1 METPMFKK
9 LLIATVA
16 TGTALFGSVGAQAAG
31 YPDKT
36 VRLVVPYAPGGASDI
51 LARVLSQKLSESL
64 GQQFMVDNKPGAGG
78 SIGADIVAKATPDG
92 YTLLL
97 ADVAVQTIA
106 PALYAKLPYARGD
119 LAPVINLATF
129 AHVLITAPNS
139 QLTSFGDIVQ
149 RDKNQ
154 SGSVSVASSGNGTST
169 HLTAE
174 MVNSLAGIKLN
185 HVPYKGGG
193 AALVDVMG
201 EQVNAMFINSPPAM
215 PLLQNGKLKAIA
227 VTTSKRMAALPSVP
241 TMAESGLP
249 GFESIAAQ
257 GIFAP
262 HGTPREIIA
271 RLNTEIARV
280 IQLPDVRARWTQLGA
295 EPIANTPAQF
305 ASWLDAES
313 LKWGKVIKDS
323 GAKVD

>member
-1 METPMFKK
+1 MFKK
-9 LLIATVA
+9 LLLASV
-16 TGTALFGSVGAQAAG
+16 TGGALLFASLGALAAG

-51 LARVLSQKLSESL
+51 LARVLAQKLTEST
-64 GQQFMVDNKPGAGG
+64 GQQIMVDNKPGAGG
-78 SIGADIVAKATPDG
+78 SIGADIVAKAAPDG

-106 PALYAKLPYARGD
+106 PALYPKLPYARGD

-129 AHVLITAPNS
+129 AHILITAPNS
-139 QLTSFGDIVQ
+139 PLTSFRDILNKEKAQ
-149 RDKNQ
+149 P
-154 SGSVSVASSGNGTST
+154 GSVSVASSGNGTST

-174 MVNSLAGIKLN
+174 MVNSLAGIKLT

-193 AALVDVMG
+193 AALTDVMG
-201 EQVNAMFINSPPAM
+201 GQVNAMFIGSPPAM
-215 PLLQNGKLKAIA
+215 PLLQNGKLKALA
-227 VTTSKRMAALPSVP
+227 VTTAKRMPALPSVP

-262 HGTPREIIA
+262 HGTPRDIIA
-271 RLNTEIARV
+271 KLNTEIARI
-280 IQLPDVRARWTQLGA
+280 IQLPDVRARWAQLGA
-295 EPIANTPAQF
+295 EPVDNTPAQF
-305 ASWLDAES
+305 ASWLDSES
-313 LKWGKVIKDS
+313 VKWGKVIKDS
-323 GAKVD
+323 GAQAD

>member
-1 METPMFKK
+1 MFKK
-9 LLIATVA
+9 LWIAAAA
-16 TGTALFGSVGAQAAG
+16 TSAMLLAGPAALAAT
-31 YPDKT
+31 YPEKS

-51 LARVLSQKLSESL
+51 LARVLAQKLAEST
-64 GQQFMVDNKPGAGG
+64 GQQVIVDNKPGAGG
-78 SIGADIVAKATPDG
+78 SIGADIVAKSAPDG

-129 AHVLITAPNS
+129 AHVLITAPQS
-139 QLTSFGDIVQ
+139 PLASFGDIVKKEKAQ
-149 RDKNQ
+149 A
-154 SGSVSVASSGNGTST
+154 GSVSVASSGNGTST

-174 MVNSLAGIKLN
+174 MVNSLAGIKLT

-193 AALVDVMG
+193 AALADVMG
-201 EQVNAMFINSPPAM
+201 GQVDAMFIGSPPAM
-215 PLLQNGKLKAIA
+215 PLLQSGKLKALA
-227 VTTSKRMAALPSVP
+227 VTTSRRMSALPSVP
-241 TMAESGLP
+241 TVAESGLP

-262 HGTPREIIA
+262 NGTPRDVIA
-271 RLNTEIARV
+271 KLNTEIARI

-295 EPIANTPAQF
+295 EPVDNTPAQF
-305 ASWLDAES
+305 ANWLDSES
-313 LKWGKVIKDS
+313 VKWGKVIRES
-323 GAKVD
+323 GAKAD

>member
-1 METPMFKK
+1 MFKK
-9 LLIATVA
+9 LLLAA
-16 TGTALFGSVGAQAAG
+16 AAAGAMLFASAGVQAAG

-51 LARVLSQKLSESL
+51 LARVLAQKLSEST
-64 GQQFMVDNKPGAGG
+64 GQQIIVDNKPGAGG
-78 SIGADIVAKATPDG
+78 SIGADIVAKAAPDG
-92 YTLLL
+92 YSLLL

-106 PALYAKLPYARGD
+106 PALYPKLPYARGD

-139 QLTSFGDIVQ
+139 PLTSFGDILKKEKAQ
-149 RDKNQ
+149 P
-154 SGSVSVASSGNGTST
+154 GSVSVASSGNGTST

-174 MVNSLAGIKLN
+174 MVNSLAGIKLT

-193 AALVDVMG
+193 AALTDVMG
-201 EQVNAMFINSPPAM
+201 GQVNAMFIGSPPAM
-215 PLLQNGKLKAIA
+215 PLLQNGKLKALA
-227 VTTSKRMAALPSVP
+227 VTTAKRMPALPSVP

-262 HGTPREIIA
+262 HGTPRDIIA
-271 RLNTEIARV
+271 KLNTEIARI

-295 EPIANTPAQF
+295 EPVDNTPAQF
-305 ASWLDAES
+305 ASWLDSES
-313 LKWGKVIKDS
+313 VKWGKVIKDS
-323 GAKVD
+323 GAQAD

>member
-1 METPMFKK
+1 MFKK
-9 LLIATVA
+9 LLIASVA
-16 TGTALFGSVGAQAAG
+16 AGTTLLAGVHAQAAG
-31 YPDKT
+31 YPEKT

-51 LARVLSQKLSESL
+51 LARALSQKLSESL

-78 SIGADIVAKATPDG
+78 SIGADIVAKAAPDG

-97 ADVAVQTIA
+97 ADVAVQTIS
-106 PALYAKLPYARGD
+106 PALYPKLPYARAD
-119 LAPVINLATF
+119 LTPVINVATF

-139 QLTSFGDIVQ
+139 PLTGFADILKKE
-149 RDKNQ
+149 RSQ

-193 AALVDVMG
+193 AALADVMG
-201 EQVNAMFINSPPAM
+201 GQVNAMFIGSPPAM
-215 PLLQNGKLKAIA
+215 PLLQSGKLKAIA
-227 VTTSKRMAALPSVP
+227 VTTAKRMAALPSVP
-241 TMAESGLP
+241 TMAESGMP

-262 HGTPREIIA
+262 RGTAPETVS
-271 RLNTEIARV
+271 RLNAEIARI
-280 IQLPDVRARWTQLGA
+280 IQLPEVRARWAQLGA
-295 EPIANTPAQF
+295 EPVDNTPAQF
-305 ASWLDAES
+305 ASWLDSES
-313 LKWGKVIKDS
+313 AKWGKVIKDS
-323 GAKVD
+323 GAKAD

>member
-1 METPMFKK
+1 MFKK
-9 LLIATVA
+9 LLIASAAAGAMLLTCQ
-16 TGTALFGSVGAQAAG
+16 GAQAAT
-31 YPDKT
+31 YPEKT

-51 LARVLSQKLSESL
+51 LARVLAQKLTEST
-64 GQQFMVDNKPGAGG
+64 GQQIIVDNKPGAGG
-78 SIGADIVAKATPDG
+78 SIGADMVAKAAPDG

-106 PALYAKLPYARGD
+106 PALYPKLPYARAD

-129 AHVLITAPNS
+129 AHILITAPQS
-139 QLTSFGDIVQ
+139 PLTGFGDIVKKEKVQ
-149 RDKNQ
+149 A
-154 SGSVSVASSGNGTST
+154 GSVSVASSGNGTST

-174 MVNSLAGIKLN
+174 MANSLAGIKLT

-193 AALVDVMG
+193 AALADVMG
-201 EQVNAMFINSPPAM
+201 GQVNAMFIGSPPAM
-215 PLLQNGKLKAIA
+215 PLLQSGKLKALA

-241 TMAESGLP
+241 TVAESGLP

-262 HGTPREIIA
+262 NGTPRDIVA
-271 RLNTEIARV
+271 KLNTEIARI

-295 EPIANTPAQF
+295 EPVDNTPAQF
-305 ASWLDAES
+305 ASWLDSES
-313 LKWGKVIKDS
+313 VKWSKVIKDS
-323 GAKVD
+323 GAKAD